1 MPYIKSGKMRV
12 NLTYVAL
19 SFRYYLDPTFCRK
32 NIKGHL
38 NYLLFKIAKD
48 YCENYKDYSD
58 FIGELE
64 SAKLEIYRRLVAP
77 YEDEKIK
84 ENGDVE

>member
-1 MPYIKSGKMRV
+1 MPYIPNKLDRGFLNDIVISFLSKFAVTGNLNYFLFKMAKQNCKS
-12 NLTYVAL
+12 
-19 SFRYYLDPTFCRK
+19 YLDWR
-32 NIKGHL
+32 N
-38 NYLLFKIAKD
+38 
-48 YCENYKDYSD
+48 

-64 SAKLEIYRRLVAP
+64 SAKLEIYRRLVSE